1 MYGTREDLCRM
12 LNEQYP
18 AETPLNLIIW
28 TPADIEA
35 LADGMEYSFSEHDV
49 RAVLERMDTIP
60 EEQRLESGV
69 SAGLVMAL
77 IDQVKENGH
86 RRAHNDPVIQCSCIP
101 ETSPSGSAA
110 GHHDGGRGSP
120 ARRTSAI
127 DATRPDI
134 PAPADRL

>member
-49 RAVLERMDTIP
+49 RAVLERMDAIP
-60 EEQRLESGV
+60 EEKRLESGV
-69 SAGLVMAL
+69 S
-77 IDQVKENGH
+77 
-86 RRAHNDPVIQCSCIP
+86 VIRCI
-101 ETSPSGSAA
+101 T
-110 GHHDGGRGSP
+110 
-120 ARRTSAI
+120 
-127 DATRPDI
+127 ATYNRKPDEQNI
-134 PAPADRL
+134 

>member
-28 TPADIEA
+28 TRRI
-35 LADGMEYSFSEHDV
+35 LKHWLTGWNILSEHDV

-77 IDQVKENGH
+77 IDQVKENGQRVTVPVDLLETLLITAEQALWDREWTARDRNLPVPESVM
-86 RRAHNDPVIQCSCIP
+86 RRL
-101 ETSPSGSAA
+101 
-110 GHHDGGRGSP
+110 
-120 ARRTSAI
+120 
-127 DATRPDI
+127 
-134 PAPADRL
+134 ADTAKVRALLKS

>member
-77 IDQVKENGH
+77 IDQVKENGGIQ
-86 RRAHNDPVIQCSCIP
+86 RTAIPFAKVVVECGGQRKLRPAEPVDRLPVIP
-101 ETSPSGSAA
+101 
-110 GHHDGGRGSP
+110 DGKERGLAILP
-120 ARRTSAI
+120 A
-127 DATRPDI
+127 
-134 PAPADRL
+134 

>member
-35 LADGMEYSFSEHDV
+35 LADGMEYSFSEQDV
-49 RAVLERMDTIP
+49 RAVLERMDAIP

-69 SAGLVMAL
+69 SASLVMAL
-77 IDQVKENGH
+77 IDQVKESGQ
-86 RRAHNDPVIQCSCIP
+86 RVTVPVDLL
-101 ETSPSGSAA
+101 ETLLITAEQA
-110 GHHDGGRGSP
+110 LW
-120 ARRTSAI
+120 
-127 DATRPDI
+127 
-134 PAPADRL
+134 DR

>member
-12 LNEQYP
+12 LSEQYP

-35 LADGMEYSFSEHDV
+35 LADGMEYSFSEQDV
-49 RAVLERMDTIP
+49 RAVLERMDAIP

-77 IDQVKENGH
+77 IDQVKESGQRVTVPVDLLETLLITAEQALWDREWTARIAINRCRKASCAAWQIQRKCGH
-86 RRAHNDPVIQCSCIP
+86 Y
-101 ETSPSGSAA
+101 
-110 GHHDGGRGSP
+110 
-120 ARRTSAI
+120 
-127 DATRPDI
+127 
-134 PAPADRL
+134 

>member
-60 EEQRLESGV
+60 EEQRQVGRV
-69 SAGLVMAL
+69 SRPGDGTDRPGERERAEGDCAG
-77 IDQVKENGH
+77 
-86 RRAHNDPVIQCSCIP
+86 
-101 ETSPSGSAA
+101 
-110 GHHDGGRGSP
+110 
-120 ARRTSAI
+120 
-127 DATRPDI
+127 
-134 PAPADRL
+134 

>member
-69 SAGLVMAL
+69 SAGSG
-77 IDQVKENGH
+77 DGTDRPGE
-86 RRAHNDPVIQCSCIP
+86 RERAEGDC
-101 ETSPSGSAA
+101 A
-110 GHHDGGRGSP
+110 G
-120 ARRTSAI
+120 
-127 DATRPDI
+127 
-134 PAPADRL
+134 

>member
-49 RAVLERMDTIP
+49 RAVL
-60 EEQRLESGV
+60 
-69 SAGLVMAL
+69 
-77 IDQVKENGH
+77 
-86 RRAHNDPVIQCSCIP
+86 
-101 ETSPSGSAA
+101 
-110 GHHDGGRGSP
+110 
-120 ARRTSAI
+120 
-127 DATRPDI
+127 
-134 PAPADRL
+134 

>member
-12 LNEQYP
+12 LSEQYP

-35 LADGMEYSFSEHDV
+35 LADGMEYPFSEQDV
-49 RAVLERMDTIP
+49 RAVLERMDVIP

-77 IDQVKENGH
+77 IEALLQ
-86 RRAHNDPVIQCSCIP
+86 S
-101 ETSPSGSAA
+101 
-110 GHHDGGRGSP
+110 
-120 ARRTSAI
+120 
-127 DATRPDI
+127 
-134 PAPADRL
+134 

>member
-69 SAGLVMAL
+69 SARPG
-77 IDQVKENGH
+77 DGTDRPGE
-86 RRAHNDPVIQCSCIP
+86 RERAEGDC
-101 ETSPSGSAA
+101 A
-110 GHHDGGRGSP
+110 G
-120 ARRTSAI
+120 
-127 DATRPDI
+127 
-134 PAPADRL
+134 

>member
-49 RAVLERMDTIP
+49 RAVLERMDAIP

-77 IDQVKENGH
+77 IDQVKENGQ
-86 RRAHNDPVIQCSCIP
+86 RVTVPVDLL
-101 ETSPSGSAA
+101 ETLLITAEQA
-110 GHHDGGRGSP
+110 LW
-120 ARRTSAI
+120 
-127 DATRPDI
+127 
-134 PAPADRL
+134 DR